1 MLIDKM
7 YPLYLLIT
15 LKLNTE
21 YSEISGEFKK
31 KRLSICHLEIEVIVS
46 IRDSTKCTK
55 INLIQTGVVVVESA
69 RWDFDR

>member
-21 YSEISGEFKK
+21 YSEISGELKK
-31 KRLSICHLEIEVIVS
+31 KCLSICHLEIEVIVS

>member
-21 YSEISGEFKK
+21 YSEISGELKK

-46 IRDSTKCTK
+46 IRNSTKCTK

-69 RWDFDR
+69 R

>member
-69 RWDFDR
+69 RWDFDF